1 MVTQQL
7 LSSLIQ
13 INLKYLINLMLTCSF
28 IIKCLN
34 WLSFSDW
41 FAKSEFYNSIRS
53 IQYMMIRRSRNR
65 CYNWWILCVSYLS
78 RLKHPHVRFPAK
90 SAICRIFKYVTWYD
104 IAWRVYY
111 LGTGIIIWHIGHCF
125 SVPSYYRM
133 QHSFNSI
140 SILWF

>member
-41 FAKSEFYNSIRS
+41 FAKSEFYNSLRS

-78 RLKHPHVRFPAK
+78 RLKHPHVFPPKVQFVEYSNMSPDMTLLEEFITLALAL
-90 SAICRIFKYVTWYD
+90 SS
-104 IAWRVYY
+104 
-111 LGTGIIIWHIGHCF
+111 GTVVIVFPFHHITGC
-125 SVPSYYRM
+125 STPST
-133 QHSFNSI
+133 
-140 SILWF
+140 L

>member
-53 IQYMMIRRSRNR
+53 IHYMTIRRSRNR

-90 SAICRIFKYVTWYD
+90 SAICRIFKY
-104 IAWRVYY
+104 
-111 LGTGIIIWHIGHCF
+111 GIIIWHIGHCF